1 MNPFSRCWQ
10 WRASGVP
17 STLDLLDLAYNVL
30 LPKIS
35 KDSSQPAC
43 CFSFWDSPKDLQG
56 YLDPRGAA
64 KHGRMPRERWQRL
77 ISQSVSQSRKTNL
90 SILAVASHISL
101 PKTCYC
107 TRQSKTAPSLLF
119 EKYSKTTR
127 ISLRKEQQNTEVGR
141 VSGVSFKSVS
151 QIHSTDQ
158 HYGRRMT
165 RRRKIRWMR
174 TGGEEETARRWRGMG
189 RRRRRRRFINSYIQK
204 MREGRRKG
212 TLCVSLTLNLSLHV
226 C

>member
-1 MNPFSRCWQ
+1 M
-10 WRASGVP
+10 
-17 STLDLLDLAYNVL
+17 
-30 LPKIS
+30 
-35 KDSSQPAC
+35 
-43 CFSFWDSPKDLQG
+43 
-56 YLDPRGAA
+56 
-64 KHGRMPRERWQRL
+64 
-77 ISQSVSQSRKTNL
+77 
-90 SILAVASHISL
+90 

-174 TGGEEETARRWRGMG
+174 TGGEEETARRWRGDG
-189 RRRRRRRFINSYIQK
+189 EK
-204 MREGRRKG
+204 KEEEEED
-212 TLCVSLTLNLSLHV
+212 V
-226 C
+226 

>member
-1 MNPFSRCWQ
+1 MNEVWRIYFLDQERVTWPHPSELQNPTPPFFSRCWQ

-141 VSGVSFKSVS
+141 VSGVSFNSNQSVRF
-151 QIHSTDQ
+151 IPLINITE
-158 HYGRRMT
+158 
-165 RRRKIRWMR
+165 
-174 TGGEEETARRWRGMG
+174 GGWRGGG
-189 RRRRRRRFINSYIQK
+189 R
-204 MREGRRKG
+204 
-212 TLCVSLTLNLSLHV
+212 
-226 C
+226 

>member
-1 MNPFSRCWQ
+1 MAFCE
-10 WRASGVP
+10 
-17 STLDLLDLAYNVL
+17 L
-30 LPKIS
+30 
-35 KDSSQPAC
+35 
-43 CFSFWDSPKDLQG
+43 
-56 YLDPRGAA
+56 
-64 KHGRMPRERWQRL
+64 
-77 ISQSVSQSRKTNL
+77 QSRKTNL

-107 TRQSKTAPSLLF
+107 TRQPKTAPSLLF

-151 QIHSTDQ
+151 QIHSIDQ

-174 TGGEEETARRWRGMG
+174 TGGEEETARRWRG
-189 RRRRRRRFINSYIQK
+189 RRFINSYIQK

>member
-1 MNPFSRCWQ
+1 MTWPHFCE
-10 WRASGVP
+10 
-17 STLDLLDLAYNVL
+17 
-30 LPKIS
+30 
-35 KDSSQPAC
+35 
-43 CFSFWDSPKDLQG
+43 LQN
-56 YLDPRGAA
+56 
-64 KHGRMPRERWQRL
+64 
-77 ISQSVSQSRKTNL
+77 RKTNL

-107 TRQSKTAPSLLF
+107 TRQPKTAPSLLF

-174 TGGEEETARRWRGMG
+174 TGGEEETARRWRGDG
-189 RRRRRRRFINSYIQK
+189 EKKEEEEIHQFIYPEN
-204 MREGRRKG
+204 EGRKKKRHIVCISHSESFS
-212 TLCVSLTLNLSLHV
+212 TCLLVSSLLL
-226 C
+226 

>member
-1 MNPFSRCWQ
+1 MAFCE
-10 WRASGVP
+10 
-17 STLDLLDLAYNVL
+17 
-30 LPKIS
+30 
-35 KDSSQPAC
+35 
-43 CFSFWDSPKDLQG
+43 LQS
-56 YLDPRGAA
+56 
-64 KHGRMPRERWQRL
+64 H
-77 ISQSVSQSRKTNL
+77 KTNL

-141 VSGVSFKSVS
+141 VSGVSFNSNQSVRF
-151 QIHSTDQ
+151 IPLINITE
-158 HYGRRMT
+158 
-165 RRRKIRWMR
+165 
-174 TGGEEETARRWRGMG
+174 GGWRGGGREDGWGREGKKKRQEGGGGMG
-189 RRRRRRRFINSYIQK
+189 RRRRRRRRFINSYIQK